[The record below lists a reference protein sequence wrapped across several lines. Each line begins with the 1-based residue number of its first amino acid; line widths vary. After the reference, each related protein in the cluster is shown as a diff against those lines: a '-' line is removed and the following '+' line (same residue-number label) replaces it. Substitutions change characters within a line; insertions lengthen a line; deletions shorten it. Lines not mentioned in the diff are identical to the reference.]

1 MQKFEEWNDEILRE
15 LEKNYLEV
23 MCTLGYGTFGRV
35 KLVRFK
41 GKSEVYALKIMRKK
55 EIIEQNQL
63 MHLDS

>member
-63 MHLDS
+63 MHLHS